1 MTESIKII
9 MDQPPKSRP
18 KVSVHEHRQLVDVRK
33 SKKLAAFA
41 NKSAN
46 ILPAKSKPAVISGLK
61 SDFDTTL
68 QQARILIDGRIH
80 DILNSFPEGR
90 RNKLFNLRFGS
101 IAAIQAL
108 EIKAAFK
115 KLAIDSHSL
124 NIHLLASRN
133 YHGDSV

>member
-1 MTESIKII
+1 MEHA
-9 MDQPPKSRP
+9 PKSRP
-18 KVSVHEHRQLVDVRK
+18 KISISEHTSLVDVRK

-46 ILPAKSKPAVISGLK
+46 ILPDKPKPTVVSGLK
-61 SDFDTTL
+61 SDFDSTL
-68 QQARILIDGRIH
+68 QQARTLIDGRIH
-80 DILNSFPEGR
+80 DIMNSFSEGR

-101 IAAIQAL
+101 VAAIQAL
-108 EIKAAFK
+108 EITLAFK

-124 NIHLLASRN
+124 NMHLLASRN